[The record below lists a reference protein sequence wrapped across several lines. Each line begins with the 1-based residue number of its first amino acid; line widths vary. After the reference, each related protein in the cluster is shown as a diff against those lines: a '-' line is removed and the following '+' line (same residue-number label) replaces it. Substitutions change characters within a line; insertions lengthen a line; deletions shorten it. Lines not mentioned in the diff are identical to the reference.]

1 MEEKAHTCPSCGFH
15 FTRRSRSRV
24 QHTLDSGTWEELFS
38 RLSAMVA
45 SSSWS
50 DPAREDRAHGQARTG
65 QNPALIA
72 GRGEILGRKVVLAV
86 LDFKFLGGS
95 MGEVVGEKIAL
106 ACDVA
111 RQENRPLV
119 MFTASGGARMHEG
132 MLSLMQMAKTCSALS
147 RLQEDGGFSVC
158 VLTHPTTG
166 GVTAFAM
173 VCDLTVA
180 EPGALIGFA
189 GPRVIASTIKQEL
202 PEGFQRAEFLLEKG
216 QLDLLVDR
224 HEMRDQRSPTSSTT
238 APMPGAEPP
247 RPRAQLASGRRARRQ
262 RGRRIRGRGRPV
274 SPCCLSRCITQESNR
289 SWRGEPKAPSSHV
302 ADAVRPELSHTRPL
316 EEALVDV
323 HRLRNGS
330 GELIGAAAT
339 GARSPAPRGPTRRF
353 AGRAAFISR
362 TGRRGLRVGGVDGNR
377 LSRGGY
383 LPRRECR
390 RAPRC
395 SQAIEPALDVR

>member
-1 MEEKAHTCPSCGFH
+1 MTESGETNAGAAETMAKNDDEVPAGGEARIGRLRFRKKEMPGGLWLKCESCGSTIFRKEVEEKAHTCPNCGFH
-15 FTRRSRSRV
+15 FTMPGRNRV

-38 RLSAMVA
+38 ELSAM
-45 SSSWS
+45 
-50 DPAREDRAHGQARTG
+50 DRLDFVDSGPYGEKIDRTVKRTG
-65 QNPALIA
+65 QNEALIA

-111 RQENRPLV
+111 RKENRPLV

-147 RLQEDGGFSVC
+147 LLQEDGGFSIC

-166 GVTAFAM
+166 GVTASFAM

-202 PEGFQRAEFLLEKG
+202 PEGFQRSEFLLEKG

-224 HEMRDQRSPTSSTT
+224 HEMRDRLANLIDYGTHAWDEPLGNERISL
-238 APMPGAEPP
+238 PGADSEA
-247 RPRAQLASGRRARRQ
+247 RAE
-262 RGRRIRGRGRPV
+262 
-274 SPCCLSRCITQESNR
+274 TES
-289 SWRGEPKAPSSHV
+289 
-302 ADAVRPELSHTRPL
+302 L
-316 EEALVDV
+316 E
-323 HRLRNGS
+323 
-330 GELIGAAAT
+330 
-339 GARSPAPRGPTRRF
+339 
-353 AGRAAFISR
+353 
-362 TGRRGLRVGGVDGNR
+362 
-377 LSRGGY
+377 
-383 LPRRECR
+383 
-390 RAPRC
+390 
-395 SQAIEPALDVR
+395 